1 MGVGEHRGAGLKT
14 RQIEGLGGGNA
25 GDHIGGDLRGEGG
38 GGDVALA
45 VEDEVGMDL
54 IGDQHY
60 AIFHT
65 DLSHLF
71 QIFFIQLKFLY
82 QLPVSLFLSK

>member
-1 MGVGEHRGAGLKT
+1 MYEYCFVEGRIYEKNTCLKT
-14 RQIEGLGGGNA
+14 SQVEGLCYGNT
-25 GDHIGGDLRGEGG
+25 GYYVIMDLFGNGSG
-38 GGDVALA
+38 SGVLLS
-45 VEDEVGMDL
+45 VEDQVGMDL

-71 QIFFIQLKFLY
+71 QIFFIPYK
-82 QLPVSLFLSK
+82 S